1 MNFLVLLTACVAA
14 ANALNGTPKNETIAA
29 LSCKN
34 GKADLAD
41 GTEVTIETP
50 NYPENYPNK
59 AKCSWKI
66 GVPADEEVHVWCETF
81 DLAKGDTLR
90 RKVKGEKLSKLSGT
104 FAEGWGETIPASK
117 KKRTLA
123 FQFRSNKK
131 NTAGGFR
138 CQVAIVAPGSGETG
152 SGSGVATGTG
162 PSEGACQCGNK
173 GGAANGRIVGGQASD
188 AHEYPWQVG
197 LTTRWGRT
205 PYCGGTLISPS
216 HVLTAAHCIDVPYDV
231 DNPNYVKV
239 LLGEHSIAD
248 SENTKADVEEVIMHP
263 QYSTRTLNNDF
274 AILRLSSPVNY
285 TTQVSPACLPAD
297 VTADYVN
304 AVATVTG
311 WGTLESGGWQPTE
324 LHEVDVTVTTNKVC
338 RKLVGGIS
346 KNMLCAA
353 APGKDSCQGDSG
365 GPLVTLENG
374 QHALIGVVSWGY
386 GCAEPDSPGVYARVT
401 AQMSWILEN
410 TSGTLSS
417 TCEALN

>member
-1 MNFLVLLTACVAA
+1 MGESSKRILRMNFLVVLTACVAA
-14 ANALNGTPKNETIAA
+14 ANASRNETIAA

-41 GTEVTIETP
+41 GAEVTIETP

-66 GVPADEEVHVWCETF
+66 GVPADEEVHVW
-81 DLAKGDTLR
+81 
-90 RKVKGEKLSKLSGT
+90 
-104 FAEGWGETIPASK
+104 GETIPASK
-117 KKRTLA
+117 KKRTLV

-162 PSEGACQCGNK
+162 PSEGSCQCGNK

-197 LTTRWGRT
+197 LTNRWGRT

-263 QYSTRTLNNDF
+263 QYNPRTINNDF

-324 LHEVDVTVTTNKVC
+324 LHEVDVKVTTNKLC

-401 AQMSWILEN
+401 AQMS
-410 TSGTLSS
+410 
-417 TCEALN
+417 

>member
-1 MNFLVLLTACVAA
+1 M
-14 ANALNGTPKNETIAA
+14 
-29 LSCKN
+29 
-34 GKADLAD
+34 
-41 GTEVTIETP
+41 
-50 NYPENYPNK
+50 
-59 AKCSWKI
+59 
-66 GVPADEEVHVWCETF
+66 
-81 DLAKGDTLR
+81 
-90 RKVKGEKLSKLSGT
+90 
-104 FAEGWGETIPASK
+104 
-117 KKRTLA
+117 
-123 FQFRSNKK
+123 
-131 NTAGGFR
+131 
-138 CQVAIVAPGSGETG
+138 
-152 SGSGVATGTG
+152 G

-274 AILRLSSPVNY
+274 AILRLSSPVNF
-285 TTQVSPACLPAD
+285 TTEVAPACLPAD
-297 VTADYVN
+297 VTATYVN
-304 AVATVTG
+304 VVATVTG
-311 WGTLESGGWQPTE
+311 CGTLES
-324 LHEVDVTVTTNKVC
+324 
-338 RKLVGGIS
+338 
-346 KNMLCAA
+346 
-353 APGKDSCQGDSG
+353 
-365 GPLVTLENG
+365 G

>member
-1 MNFLVLLTACVAA
+1 M
-14 ANALNGTPKNETIAA
+14 G
-29 LSCKN
+29 
-34 GKADLAD
+34 
-41 GTEVTIETP
+41 
-50 NYPENYPNK
+50 
-59 AKCSWKI
+59 
-66 GVPADEEVHVWCETF
+66 
-81 DLAKGDTLR
+81 
-90 RKVKGEKLSKLSGT
+90 
-104 FAEGWGETIPASK
+104 
-117 KKRTLA
+117 
-123 FQFRSNKK
+123 
-131 NTAGGFR
+131 
-138 CQVAIVAPGSGETG
+138 
-152 SGSGVATGTG
+152 
-162 PSEGACQCGNK
+162 

-205 PYCGGTLISPS
+205 PYCGGTLISPT
-216 HVLTAAHCIDVPYDV
+216 HVLTAAHCIDTPYDV

-285 TTQVSPACLPAD
+285 TTEVAPACLPAD
-297 VTADYVN
+297 VTATYVN

-324 LHEVDVTVTTNKVC
+324 LHEVDVKVTTNKICSSWSAVSPRTC
-338 RKLVGGIS
+338 SVPLKTEKTPAKEILAVPLSRSRTV
-346 KNMLCAA
+346 NMLF
-353 APGKDSCQGDSG
+353 
-365 GPLVTLENG
+365 
-374 QHALIGVVSWGY
+374 GVVSWGY